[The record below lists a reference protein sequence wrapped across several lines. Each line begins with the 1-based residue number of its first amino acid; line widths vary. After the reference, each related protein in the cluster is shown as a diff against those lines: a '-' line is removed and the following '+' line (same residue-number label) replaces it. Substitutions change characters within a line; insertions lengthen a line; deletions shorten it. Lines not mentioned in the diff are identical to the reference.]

1 MEQKN
6 SRKWLLLIL
15 LLAAFSVTFMTRFVW
30 SPLNSTVSEALGL
43 SKIAS
48 GSFMSAF
55 FIGYVITQIPGGML
69 ADKFCVK
76 YVISVGVLLTGLA
89 SIGMSFMAGYAQ
101 GMIFRIIT
109 GLGAGVVMACCSKV
123 ISENFEQKDR
133 GIAFGILLIGPTVGL
148 TLANQIGAAVL
159 TAYDWQT
166 AFRVVG
172 YIAIAVAV
180 ILFIFIKNTKAETPG
195 EKVTLLTGIK
205 YVLSTRN
212 LIFLCLA
219 GFLYMFLNLG
229 VSTWANA
236 YLGSIGYDTA
246 QAAGIMSIY
255 SIGGIL
261 GSLLTGVI
269 VKKTNI
275 SVKYYLIG
283 VYLLI
288 AAVTLIFG
296 FQTQLMVLKVAG
308 FVYGFASYLPN
319 AHLNAL
325 TLKFAPEHLSG
336 SVMGVQNCVF
346 QLASILSPMIVGWSV
361 DLTGTFRTCWFTLAA
376 MPVIGL
382 IFLFK
387 MKESAESPLNHD

>member
-69 ADKFCVK
+69 ADKFGVK

-109 GLGAGVVMACCSKV
+109 GLGAGVVMACYSKV

-159 TAYDWQT
+159 TAYGWQT